1 MEHGCQVATVLT
13 LLQCCYHFMPS
24 TVPREELLG
33 SDEQQGVARG
43 FLSECPFKCILWIM
57 AHSPKRVGK
66 FRCVCSD
73 SLTSSG
79 NNYNFDK
86 AFDLILMKMMRVK
99 RFLTRSHLYCPLC
112 IRALTPS
119 SRPGSTLTKR
129 CQADH
134 LLLLLTTIKT
144 IVIILTMM

>member
-86 AFDLILMKMMRVK
+86 VFDLFPHNMFRRLAPCSIIEYIPPPGTTGPTDISKIAFIHNCLALSQ
-99 RFLTRSHLYCPLC
+99 FLGHMLGTQ
-112 IRALTPS
+112 
-119 SRPGSTLTKR
+119 RP
-129 CQADH
+129 Q
-134 LLLLLTTIKT
+134 
-144 IVIILTMM
+144 